1 MPADPRTRLV
11 EAAIRLL
18 AANGPSEVKARSVSS
33 EAGLSTMG
41 VYTYFGGVPEL
52 LQAVADEGFEQQAAI
67 FRQVASTDDPMTD
80 LCAMALA
87 CRDFARRNP
96 HLYDLMFGLS
106 IHGRYT
112 PSRAAASSEPRDRS
126 AAFTASYSLLL
137 GECER
142 LVESNCVRKTDPDL
156 IAAQLWSTLH
166 GFIMLELGGYFSA
179 LADPAAEVL
188 VRCGS
193 HARRIVHRGCHR
205 RLGTVSELATRGAR
219 RPQRRISPAQALKLR
234 ALPEA
239 GAPARLPSSEDP
251 ARLSRPPGTRRSRTR
266 SSARRRC
273 CCPCAEFV
281 RRG

>member
-112 PSRAAASSEPRDRS
+112 PSRTAASAELRERS

-137 GECER
+137 AECAR
-142 LVESNCVRKTDPDL
+142 LVETDCVRNIDPDL
-156 IAAQLWSTLH
+156 IAAQLWSALH
-166 GFIMLELGGYFSA
+166 GFIMLELGGHFA
-179 LADPAAEVL
+179 IFADPAAEVL
-188 VRCGS
+188 VPMCVNLIVGLGADRKRAESSTAAATVGWAQS
-193 HARRIVHRGCHR
+193 LSVPSAARRGR
-205 RLGTVSELATRGAR
+205 TGA
-219 RPQRRISPAQALKLR
+219 S
-234 ALPEA
+234 A
-239 GAPARLPSSEDP
+239 GRKS
-251 ARLSRPPGTRRSRTR
+251 
-266 SSARRRC
+266 
-273 CCPCAEFV
+273 
-281 RRG
+281 